1 MSSPKHPH
9 TAEPKLQIEGKDAP
23 EALMNDILHL
33 VVEESI
39 SRPGMFTLMIKNAAF
54 PGKSGEKIWEHES
67 LFKIGHSIKVGFRS
81 SATESQEFSEESE
94 AFILDAEITAIET
107 HFTPGSQAP
116 IIIRG
121 YDISHRL
128 HRGRYNRSF
137 QNMTDSD
144 IVNRIIGEVG
154 ISGKVA
160 TTSPPHDYIFQENQT
175 NMEFLRER
183 AGRNGF
189 ELFVRDGKLHFRKPT
204 PGDTMKL
211 TWLQDLTA
219 FQVRVTSAEQV
230 KAVEVRGWDYQNKQ
244 SIVATQATGKAQTQ
258 TDYAQGRTT
267 SSAFKEKPTEP
278 KLIVVDQPVFTVNE
292 AKTIAQAL
300 ADELEGQFVHA
311 DAKAEGNPKI
321 RPACLIEL
329 EKMGKYDGKYYVT
342 ETRHVFSE
350 RFYTTEF
357 TVRGLRGGDFLA
369 IAAPTTHLQPG
380 QTFLVGIVTNNKD
393 PQSWGRVRVKF
404 PTLTEDHESN
414 WARVITI
421 GAGPQRG
428 FDCLPE
434 VNDEVLVGFEH
445 GDIHRPYVIGNVWNG
460 KDAPPEKVGDSVK
473 DGKVRLRT
481 FKTRTGHQMQFTEE
495 DGSSKKG
502 IQLKTVYGHQIYMN
516 DSDRLIEIKTNG
528 GHILKMDDLNRQIE
542 LKSATGHSI
551 VLNDASASV
560 SVKSQGNLSIEANAN
575 MTIKSNGPMTIQGAI
590 IKLN

>member
-1 MSSPKHPH
+1 MPSPKHAH

-23 EALMNDILHL
+23 QELLNDILHL

-39 SRPGMFTLMIKNAAF
+39 SRPGMFTLMIKNSAF
-54 PGKSGEKIWEHES
+54 PGKSGEKIWEHENH
-67 LFKIGHSIKVGFRS
+67 FKIGNSIKLGFRS
-81 SATESQEFSEESE
+81 SATESQEFSQETEQY
-94 AFILDAEITAIET
+94 ILDGEITAIET
-107 HFTPGSQAP
+107 HFTAGSQAP

-154 ISGKVA
+154 ITGQIES
-160 TTSPPHDYIFQENQT
+160 TSPPHDYVFQENQT

-183 AGRNGF
+183 AARNGF
-189 ELFVRDGKLHFRKPT
+189 ELFVRDGKLFFRKPT
-204 PGDTMKL
+204 PGESIDL
-211 TWLQDLTA
+211 TWLQELTA

-230 KAVEVRGWDYQNKQ
+230 KEVEVRGWDYQNKR
-244 SIVATQATGKAQTQ
+244 SIVANKPTGKSQTQ
-258 TDYAQGRTT
+258 TQYEAGHKT
-267 SSAFKEKPTEP
+267 SSAFKEKPNQP
-278 KLIVVDQPVFTVNE
+278 KLIVVDQPIFSVNE
-292 AKTIAQAL
+292 ANTIAQAL

-321 RPACLIEL
+321 RPACLIKL
-329 EKMGKYDGKYYVT
+329 KNMGKYDGQYYVT
-342 ETRHVFSE
+342 ETRHIFSE

-369 IAAPTTHLQPG
+369 IASPVSHLQPG

-393 PQSWGRVRVKF
+393 PNGWGRVRVKF
-404 PTLTEDHESN
+404 PTLTEEHESN
-414 WARVITI
+414 WARVVTI
-421 GAGPQRG
+421 GAGSQRG

-460 KDAPPEKVGDSVK
+460 KDAPPAAVGDSVK

-495 DGSSKKG
+495 DGNTKKG
-502 IQLKTVYGHQIYMN
+502 IQIKTVYGHQIYMN
-516 DSDRLIEIKTNG
+516 DSDRLIEIKTSG
-528 GHILKMDDLNRQIE
+528 GHTLKMDDQSRQIE
-542 LKSATGHSI
+542 LKSATGHSL
-551 VLNDASASV
+551 VLNDAAASV
-560 SVKSQGNLSIEANAN
+560 SLKSQGSLSIEANSM
-575 MTIKSNGPMTIQGAI
+575 MTIKSTGPMTIQGAI